1 MKALGK
7 DSTMMTRT
15 FGYRNVCRCLISK
28 HTVHNSKL
36 QYQKNNTCTTT
47 SPIHTSGTAIGYHT
61 KEHMPIFQSATV

>member
-36 QYQKNNTCTTT
+36 QYQKKKNNTCTTT
-47 SPIHTSGTAIGYHT
+47 SPIHTSETAISYHA
-61 KEHMPIFQSATV
+61 EMHS